1 MLDLQIEGK
10 VANASDAIIL
20 DKDGF
25 VSEANATNMV
35 RTSQIVIIRVIVS
48 PTLDNNFVNM
58 NANI

>member
-1 MLDLQIEGK
+1 MDLQIEGK